1 MISGPRTSGRTS
13 GRKHGSRHEGSR
25 TGSHGDPIERP
36 YDPIDISSYEF
47 WSQPARE
54 RDRAY
59 EVLRRERPVS
69 WHRPL
74 RHAPGQP
81 AGEGGFWAVVRHED
95 VRDIYRRHDEF
106 CSGQGFMFEDVPPAV
121 SEHMSFLAL
130 DPPRHTKLR
139 RLVNVA
145 FTSRAIQRLEPWV
158 RARTSS
164 VVDDLLAEGP
174 GDFVERVAKR
184 LPLAAICEMVGV
196 PDEQRAETA
205 ELMEDIIGRNDPAFA
220 TKYPGMDPGLFA
232 VRGLQRLAEI
242 GRGLAAQR
250 RVEPRDDL
258 MTGLVTAEVD
268 GERLSDTDIG
278 YFFNLLVSAGYDTTF
293 NTIAI
298 GLHALWQHPDQW
310 ELLRSD
316 PDTHLDGTVEEVL
329 RWATVGINFRRTA
342 TRPARIGDVE
352 VGPGEKVVMF
362 LLSANRDAQVF
373 ADPWRL
379 DIARSPNPHIAFGG
393 GIHFCLGSALAR
405 MELRAMYR
413 ELFTRVPGMQVG
425 EAEFATDNHLNAIKR
440 LQIDF

>member
-1 MISGPRTSGRTS
+1 M
-13 GRKHGSRHEGSR
+13 GSSATRA
-25 TGSHGDPIERP
+25 
-36 YDPIDISSYEF
+36 YDDIDISSYDF
-47 WSQPARE
+47 WSQPARD

-74 RHAPGQP
+74 RHAGGQS
-81 AGEGGFWAVVRHED
+81 ADDRGFWAVVRHQD

-106 CSGQGFMFEDVPPAV
+106 CSGQGFMLEDVPPVV
-121 SEHMSFLAL
+121 SEHMSFIAL

-145 FTSRAIQRLEPWV
+145 FTSRSIQRLEPWV
-158 RARTSS
+158 GARAAS

-174 GDFVERVAKR
+174 GDVVERVAKR

-196 PDEQRAETA
+196 PDGERAELA

-220 TKYPGMDPGLFA
+220 AKYPGTDPGVF
-232 VRGLQRLAEI
+232 VVQGLHGLAEI
-242 GRGLAAQR
+242 GRTLAAER
-250 RVEPRDDL
+250 RSHPHDDL
-258 MTGLVTAEVD
+258 LTGLVQAEID
-268 GERLSDTDIG
+268 GERLSDEEIG

-298 GLHALWQHPDQW
+298 GLHAFWQHPDQW
-310 ELLRSD
+310 ELLRTD
-316 PDTHLDGTVEEVL
+316 LDGHLDGAVEEAI

-342 TRPARIGDVE
+342 TRPVRLGDALIE
-352 VGPGEKVVMF
+352 PGEKVVMF
-362 LLSANRDAQVF
+362 LLSANRDAEVF
-373 ADPWRL
+373 QDPWRV
-379 DIARSPNPHIAFGG
+379 DITRDPNPHIAFGG

-413 ELFTRVPGMQVG
+413 ELFTRVPGMRIG
-425 EAEFATDNHLNAIKR
+425 AAEFATDNHLNAIKH
-440 LQIDF
+440 LEIDF

>member
-1 MISGPRTSGRTS
+1 MTSSALRS
-13 GRKHGSRHEGSR
+13 
-25 TGSHGDPIERP
+25 
-36 YDPIDISSYEF
+36 YDDLDISSFEF

-81 AGEGGFWAVVRHED
+81 HGEGGFWAVVRHQD

-106 CSGQGFMFEDVPPAV
+106 CSGQGFMLEDVPPV
-121 SEHMSFLAL
+121 VGEHMSFIAL
-130 DPPRHTKLR
+130 DPPKHTKLR

-158 RARTSS
+158 HARAAS
-164 VVDDLLAEGP
+164 VVDDLLTDGP
-174 GDFVERVAKR
+174 GDFVEQVAKR

-196 PDEQRAETA
+196 PEDERAELA

-220 TKYPGMDPGLFA
+220 AKYPGTDPGVF
-232 VRGLQRLAEI
+232 VVQGLHRLAEM
-242 GRGLAAQR
+242 GRSLAAR
-250 RVEPRDDL
+250 RRRDPLDDL
-258 MTGLVTAEVD
+258 MTGLVQAEVD
-268 GERLSDTDIG
+268 GERLSDTEIG

-298 GLHALWQHPDQW
+298 GLHALWEHPYQW
-310 ELLRSD
+310 ELLKAN
-316 PDTHLDGTVEEVL
+316 PDAHLDGTAEEVL

-342 TRPARIGDVE
+342 TRPVRLGDAE
-352 VGPGEKVVMF
+352 IEPGEKVVMF
-362 LLSANRDAQVF
+362 LLSANRDDAVF
-373 ADPWRL
+373 RDPWRI
-379 DIARSPNPHIAFGG
+379 DITRDPNPHIAFGG

-405 MELRAMYR
+405 MELKAMYR
-413 ELFTRVPGMQVG
+413 ELFTRVPQMRIGA
-425 EAEFATDNHLNAIKR
+425 AEFATDNHLNAIKH
-440 LQIDF
+440 LDISF

>member
-1 MISGPRTSGRTS
+1 MTSSALRS
-13 GRKHGSRHEGSR
+13 
-25 TGSHGDPIERP
+25 
-36 YDPIDISSYEF
+36 YDDIDISSYEF

-74 RHAPGQP
+74 RHAAGQT
-81 AGEGGFWAVVRHED
+81 ADEGGFWAVVRHQD

-106 CSGQGFMFEDVPPAV
+106 CSGQGFMLEDVPPV
-121 SEHMSFLAL
+121 VCEHMSFIAL

-158 RARTSS
+158 RARAAT

-196 PDEQRAETA
+196 PDAERAELA
-205 ELMEDIIGRNDPAFA
+205 ELMEDIVGRNDSAFA
-220 TKYPGMDPGLFA
+220 AKYPGTDPGVF
-232 VRGLQRLAEI
+232 VVQGLHRLAEM
-242 GRGLAAQR
+242 GRTLATQR
-250 RVEPRDDL
+250 RRDPRDDL
-258 MTGLVTAEVD
+258 MTGLVQAEVD
-268 GERLSDTDIG
+268 GERLSDTEIG
-278 YFFNLLVSAGYDTTF
+278 FFFNLLVSAGYDTTF

-298 GLHALWQHPDQW
+298 GLHALWEHPDQW
-310 ELLRSD
+310 RLMQNDLEA
-316 PDTHLDGTVEEVL
+316 HLDGAVEEVM

-342 TRPARIGDVE
+342 TRPAQIGDVRIE
-352 VGPGEKVVMF
+352 PGEKVVMF
-362 LLSANRDAQVF
+362 LLSANRDGEVF
-373 ADPWRL
+373 DDPWRL
-379 DIARSPNPHIAFGG
+379 DITRDPNPHIAFGG

-413 ELFTRVPGMQVG
+413 ELFTRLPGMSVG
-425 EAEFATDNHLNAIKR
+425 GAEFATDNHLNAIKH
-440 LQIDF
+440 LQISF